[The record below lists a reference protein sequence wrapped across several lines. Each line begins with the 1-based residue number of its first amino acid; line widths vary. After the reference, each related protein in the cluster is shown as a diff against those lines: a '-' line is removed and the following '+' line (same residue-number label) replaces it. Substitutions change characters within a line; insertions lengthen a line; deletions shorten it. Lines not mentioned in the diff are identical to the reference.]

1 MMTCRSMFVWVA
13 LTIAATV
20 LPSRDARAQLRDVAG
35 SADHPMISRYAG
47 STIIGY
53 DVRRFDEFTLPLG
66 PIRIT
71 GSGTLTA
78 AKTQKVEGRVS
89 RILYVSPAER
99 SPLEV
104 LRNYEDELKKNGF
117 TVLYSCE
124 RTACSAPDG
133 WLGEYFLYPLSKR
146 LKQTPPAG
154 GGGTMVPGQ
163 ISSTALTQP
172 KDQRYLAAKR
182 AGAAGDVYASVYVAT
197 QGFAFQPETA
207 GRALVLLDVIETTPL
222 ETGMVTV
229 DASAMAKDIG
239 ATGKVALYGIY
250 FDTNSADVKPE
261 STPTLQEIAKLMK
274 QDAALKLFVVGHTD
288 NVGGY
293 DVNMALSQ
301 RRADAVLKELT
312 TKHGVDAARL
322 RAAGAG
328 QLAPVA
334 RNDTD
339 DGRAKNRRVELVKQ

>member
-1 MMTCRSMFVWVA
+1 MMTCRSMPLLLA
-13 LTIAATV
+13 LTIAASV
-20 LPSRDARAQLRDVAG
+20 LPSRDAGAQLRDVAG

-66 PIRIT
+66 PVRPT
-71 GSGTLTA
+71 GSGTVTA

-104 LRNYEDELKKNGF
+104 LRNYEDELTKNGF
-117 TVLYSCE
+117 TVLYACE
-124 RTACSAPDG
+124 RTACSSPDG

-146 LKQTPPAG
+146 LKQTPPPG
-154 GGGTMVPGQ
+154 GGNMVPGQ
-163 ISSTALTQP
+163 ISSTALTMP

-182 AGAAGDVYASVYVAT
+182 AGAGGDVYASVYVAT
-197 QGFAFQPETA
+197 QGFAFQPETS
-207 GRALVLLDVIETTPL
+207 GRALVLLDVIDTTPL

-229 DASAMAKDIG
+229 DASAMAKDIS

-250 FDTNSADVKPE
+250 FDTNSADLKPE

-274 QDAALKLFVVGHTD
+274 QDSALKLFVVGHTD
-288 NVGGY
+288 NVGGF
-293 DVNMALSQ
+293 DFNMALSQ

-312 TKHGVDAARL
+312 TRHGVDAARL

-328 QLAPVA
+328 LLAPVA

-339 DGRAKNRRVELVKQ
+339 DGKAKNRRVELVKQ